1 MADNSWIYL
10 LLLLLS
16 LSVLLNLQLTLKMY
30 LRVKELPGFYSQAS
44 TPQPGDQLQ
53 LLQGKNLHT
62 GVAEEIWQQQSATV
76 LLFLSSR
83 CPKCQQKLA
92 GLNQLQLLS
101 QHSGVQIRLLS
112 SEPGW
117 RFKRFLAATSLA
129 AQTLKMSG
137 RDYLQLNPLQQSPA
151 YLFVDQQGQIQAAG
165 LIDDDNWLA
174 FVAQLQDIN
183 ITAEQAA

>member
-1 MADNSWIYL
+1 MADNNWLYL
-10 LLLLLS
+10 LLGLLS
-16 LSVLLNLQLTLKMY
+16 LSVLLNLQLTLAMY
-30 LRVKELPGFYSQAS
+30 LRVKELPGFYSLAQA
-44 TPQPGDQLQ
+44 PQPGDQLP

-62 GVAEEIWQQQSATV
+62 GVAEQLWQQQNATV

-83 CPKCQQKLA
+83 CPKCRQKLA
-92 GLNQLQLLS
+92 ALNQLHLLS
-101 QHSGVQIRLLS
+101 QHCGVQIRLLS

-117 RFKRFLAATSLA
+117 RFKRFLASTSLA

-137 RDYLQLNPLQQSPA
+137 RDYLQLNPHQQSPA
-151 YLFVDQQGQIQAAG
+151 YLFVDQQGQLQAAG

-183 ITAEQAA
+183 TTAEQAA